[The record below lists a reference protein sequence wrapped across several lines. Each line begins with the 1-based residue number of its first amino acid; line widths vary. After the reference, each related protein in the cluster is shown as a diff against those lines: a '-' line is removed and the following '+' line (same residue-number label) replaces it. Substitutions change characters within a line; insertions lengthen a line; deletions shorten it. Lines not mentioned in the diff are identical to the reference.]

1 MISFCKKSAP
11 IGFIYRSQLHIICGA
26 AKEQLFQLCQHAN
39 SISTSTV
46 RGPGILRLPL
56 FCRASLARRCNRF
69 FFAPRAHET
78 RGILVRL
85 LRLHQRCFS
94 SNRTRRTV
102 TAPSQGGTWTS
113 VEERRLVRFRILCC
127 SLGPHRSILFC
138 HNLYCCCCR
147 RRCWLSLL
155 FYLLFSRRINAAST
169 FTTIIQHTL

>member
-1 MISFCKKSAP
+1 MQHDFFLQKSAP

-102 TAPSQGGTWTS
+102 TAPSQVGTWTT
-113 VEERRLVRFRILCC
+113 VEEKAIGTLSDPVLFAWSTPIDPLLPQFVLLLLPPPLLVVVI
-127 SLGPHRSILFC
+127 ILF
-138 HNLYCCCCR
+138 
-147 RRCWLSLL
+147 
-155 FYLLFSRRINAAST
+155 IV
-169 FTTIIQHTL
+169 